1 MSRAEASETVIGI
14 STGLCAML
22 STEVLAELP
31 LFHGES
37 PDALEWLQ
45 DVVEVRELLAGEVL
59 LRPGQLNDKLYILLR
74 GALKR
79 EGRPVSSI
87 ILPGEC
93 VGELSMLDEKPTV
106 NCVSAA
112 EPSILLAIGRDAFW
126 HLVSTSHTVSRN
138 LLYRLSSR
146 LRSDI
151 DVLNE
156 SLLMQRQLEQKA
168 LIDPLTG
175 LFNRFWLEQ
184 MADRLVERAQIAGT
198 PLALILMDVDH
209 FKHYNDTHG
218 HMAGDAALRVLGA
231 TLKRSLRAEDFAV
244 RYGGEE
250 FVVLLQYAGAEE
262 VAGAAERLRQA
273 VAEAS
278 LDGTGGEP
286 LPSVTASLGVAMLEP
301 GQTFPMLLAQADE
314 ALYRAK
320 GQGRNRVES
329 AA

>member
-1 MSRAEASETVIGI
+1 MSGAQAAGQMTGGTVGFEMVLSAEA
-14 STGLCAML
+14 
-22 STEVLAELP
+22 LAELP

-37 PDALEWLQ
+37 PDALEWLR
-45 DVVEVRELLAGEVL
+45 EIAELRELQAGEVL
-59 LRPGQLNDKLYILLR
+59 FRPGQLNDKLYILLR
-74 GALKR
+74 GSLNR
-79 EGRPVSSI
+79 EGRPASGTI
-87 ILPGEC
+87 QPGEC

-106 NCVSAA
+106 NYVNAA
-112 EPSILLAIGRDAFW
+112 ERSLLLVIGRVAFW
-126 HLVSTSHTVSRN
+126 RLVSTSHTVSRN
-138 LLYRLSSR
+138 LLYLFSSR

-151 DVLNE
+151 DVMNE
-156 SLLMQRQLEQKA
+156 SLLLQRQLEQRA

-184 MADRLVERAQIAGT
+184 MAGRLVERAQIAGT
-198 PLALILMDVDH
+198 SLALILMDVDH
-209 FKHYNDTHG
+209 FKRFNDSHG

-250 FVVLLQYAGAEE
+250 FVILLQHAGADE

-273 VAEAS
+273 VAAAPI
-278 LDGTGGEP
+278 DGFGGVP
-286 LPSVTASLGVAMLEP
+286 LPSVTASFGVALLQP
-301 GQTFPMLLAQADE
+301 DQSFAMLLSQADE

-320 GQGRNRVES
+320 AQGRNRVEG

>member
-1 MSRAEASETVIGI
+1 MSGAEASEKLIGI
-14 STGLCAML
+14 RADLGAAL

-45 DVVEVRELLAGEVL
+45 DVVELRELPAGEIL

-74 GALKR
+74 GALRR
-79 EGRPVSSI
+79 EGRSMSDI
-87 ILPGEC
+87 IQPGEC
-93 VGELSMLDEKPTV
+93 VGELSMLDEKPTG
-106 NCVSAA
+106 NCVRATES
-112 EPSILLAIGRDAFW
+112 SIVLAIGREAFW
-126 HLVSTSHTVSRN
+126 RLVSTSHTVSRN

-146 LRSDI
+146 LRSDM

-156 SLLMQRQLEQKA
+156 SLLVQRQLEQKA

-184 MADRLVERAQIAGT
+184 MADRLVERAQLAGT
-198 PLALILMDVDH
+198 TLALILMDVDH
-209 FKHYNDTHG
+209 FKHYNDSHG

-250 FVVLLQYAGAEE
+250 FVLLLQHAGAGE

-273 VAEAS
+273 VAGAPV
-278 LDGTGGEP
+278 DGLNGEP
-286 LPSVTASLGVAMLEP
+286 LPSVTASFGMAMLEP
-301 GQTFPMLLAQADE
+301 GQTFTMLLAQADE

-320 GQGRNRVES
+320 GQGRNQVVC